1 MVKKIFLEK
10 IKKNV
15 KEYIRVLEADDIFIE
30 KVILYGSY
38 AKGNPHQDSDIDICL
53 ISKKFGK
60 DSHQEGK
67 YLFRKLWQLKNANLE
82 PVGYSPKDFYSKN
95 CSPLINEIQK
105 NGIELKLKP

>member
-1 MVKKIFLEK
+1 MAKKIPLEK

-15 KEYIRVLEADDIFIE
+15 KEYVQLLKTDGFVIE

-38 AKGNPHQDSDIDICL
+38 AKGTYHKNSDIDICL

-60 DSHQEGK
+60 DPHREGK

-82 PVGYSPKDFYSKN
+82 PVGYSPKDFYKKDS
-95 CSPLINEIQK
+95 SPLINEIQK
-105 NGIELKLKP
+105 SGTELKFY